1 MKHNTLLLLI
11 FVPILVYQLYHTFRY
26 WKEGLEESPKGDDMP
41 DFCKG
46 KDGLDGEKW
55 EKKTKESKCKWEGIP
70 EDDENHCISKQRD
83 WCEKDCKGK
92 FDHKSG
98 GEWCTDIGKGGKD
111 ADNAP
116 TSGTPFCDESF
127 LETLNKKCPVDRG
140 ADCKCW
146 EEIKFNKAVCKLPE
160 GISDMLGGPTG
171 QSVYKMHCGKGY
183 NKSEFMQMVMGDG
196 TTAEDAEISW
206 NALSHNGTF
215 NMESIKNYILKV
227 MAEASR
233 KERDTAERKESGIGP
248 KPTEPK
254 PKPYT
259 FLFDGCPRG
268 SAASKWKMV
277 QGTTN
282 FDKCTKLCS
291 DDPKC
296 NAIEINGCGTTKGD
310 LSSKCNKNCYHFYG
324 DGTDF
329 KNGGCVTD
337 GNQKAYR
344 KNPKSK
350 EPEPQKKPHSGWY
363 LGKPRESCTDVCK
376 KLNKPC
382 NDKRIAAVSSSD
394 EVRKVAKML
403 GLECD
408 GKKGDGTAEAH
419 QEGKGSAAPFKNTED
434 KGPWKNTC
442 RYVKKTGDCNAAYH
456 LYSRFCPCG
465 DDPGLS
471 GKAAA
476 ISNKTRKQALA
487 SGKPLPEADAD
498 AKAAAAQVI
507 EGTSEKG
514 KVEEIIR
521 NIAGGGGSLAA
532 QAIGSHL
539 AKMNAEKESAEKAM
553 AEIPN
558 KDKPAKGDVSS
569 GSLASSPIQV
579 GDISK
584 RVLDPPRTRGES
596 PQDSD
601 PLGSNEKFRFSKTPD
616 KRISWPSGG
625 TKEYK
630 ENSNCAAFCGYKTPF
645 CQDKVKGSK
654 KCQTAIRVDTKKG
667 CEDFSRD
674 MGDICK
680 WQTKEFRPCTKQCW
694 MWGCSNCKTKP
705 TPQPPSGGNSQEC
718 TMCRLR
724 GSNSVYCR
732 KCRETCQKEGKVWN
746 GRYCAAKMGG
756 CEGTEFGCCPDGKTA
771 KKDLTGFNCHG
782 PPSGKPI
789 EGRFKAWIDNGGKS
803 SFEANTIVPPSS
815 TTSSAQDIEKRLS
828 AHEKHFHAEN
838 HSSKQSDLKGTSLKK
853 VKSEVNK
860 NGWCIPQKNKQGKI
874 LSWIAKPTNTPGWSK
889 TDKCLT
895 MDGKQIIFG
904 TGSCLQG
911 QTEDECNLGLVKL
924 DKDKYWHTHPVLL
937 RKVKESGP
945 MGTPLGS
952 KYV

>member
-1 MKHNTLLLLI
+1 MFILIYMKHNTLLLLI

-26 WKEGLEESPKGDDMP
+26 WKEGLEEAPKGDDMP

-111 ADNAP
+111 AANVP

-160 GISDMLGGPTG
+160 GISNMLGGPTG
-171 QSVYKMHCGKGY
+171 QSIYKMHCGKGY
-183 NKSEFMQMVMGDG
+183 NKSEFMQMVMADG

-233 KERDTAERKESGIGP
+233 KERDTAERKLHGIGP
-248 KPTEPK
+248 APEDKKKP
-254 PKPYT
+254 
-259 FLFDGCPRG
+259 
-268 SAASKWKMV
+268 
-277 QGTTN
+277 
-282 FDKCTKLCS
+282 
-291 DDPKC
+291 
-296 NAIEINGCGTTKGD
+296 
-310 LSSKCNKNCYHFYG
+310 
-324 DGTDF
+324 
-329 KNGGCVTD
+329 
-337 GNQKAYR
+337 
-344 KNPKSK
+344 
-350 EPEPQKKPHSGWY
+350 KKPHSGWY

-419 QEGKGSAAPFKNTED
+419 REGKGSAAPFKNTED

-558 KDKPAKGDVSS
+558 KGKPAKGDVSS

-584 RVLDPPRTRGES
+584 RVLDPPKTRGES
-596 PQDSD
+596 PQDSE
-601 PLGSNEKFRFSKTPD
+601 PLGSNEKFRFSETPD

-746 GRYCAAKMGG
+746 GRYCAAKIGG

-803 SFEANTIVPPSS
+803 SFEAKTIAPP
-815 TTSSAQDIEKRLS
+815 TTSSVQDIEKRLS

-860 NGWCIPQKNKQGKI
+860 TGWCIPQKNKQGKI

-895 MDGKQIIFG
+895 IDGKQIIFG

>member
-442 RYVKKTGDCNAAYH
+442 RYVKKTGDCDAAYH

-476 ISNKTRKQALA
+476 VAKKTRNQALA
-487 SGKPLPEADAD
+487 SGKTANEADGD
-498 AKAAAAQVI
+498 AKSAAAKISDPTTPKDRVQD
-507 EGTSEKG
+507 
-514 KVEEIIR
+514 IIK
-521 NIAGGGGSLAA
+521 NIAGGGGSIAA

-539 AKMNAEKESAEKAM
+539 AKLEADKKAAEAAMEK
-553 AEIPN
+553 IP
-558 KDKPAKGDVSS
+558 KSEDAPAKGDAAS
-569 GSLASSPIQV
+569 GSLGAAPTVPGVSQTTKQPQASQ
-579 GDISK
+579 
-584 RVLDPPRTRGES
+584 
-596 PQDSD
+596 
-601 PLGSNEKFRFSKTPD
+601 PLGSNETYSIADKPD
-616 KRISWPSGG
+616 NRISWSTSG
-625 TKEYK
+625 KSDIK
-630 ENSNCAAFCGYKTPF
+630 ENSNCAAFCGYKTPY
-645 CQDKVKGSK
+645 CQDIVKGDTVCSS
-654 KCQTAIRVDTKKG
+654 AIRVDTKED
-667 CEDFSRD
+667 CEKFSKEQ
-674 MGDICK
+674 GNKCK
-680 WQTKEFRPCTKQCW
+680 WQTKEYRPCTEQCKGW
-694 MWGCSNCKTKP
+694 NCP
-705 TPQPPSGGNSQEC
+705 NCQNLPSPPPPPPSGGNSQEC
-718 TMCRLR
+718 SLCRTR
-724 GSNSVYCR
+724 GSSSSWCI
-732 KCRETCQKEGKVWN
+732 KCKETCKKNNKTWDGKNCVDEP
-746 GRYCAAKMGG
+746 MIGG
-756 CEGTEFGCCPDGKTA
+756 CKSTQYGCCPDGKTY
-771 KKDLTGFNCHG
+771 KKDSTGSNCG
-782 PPSGKPI
+782 GSPSGKTI
-789 EGRFKAWIDNGGKS
+789 EGRFKAWIDHKS
-803 SFEANTIVPPSS
+803 GNSFEVSTIEPPRES
-815 TTSSAQDIEKRLS
+815 KMPNLFS
-828 AHEKHFHAEN
+828 AHEKHFRAEN
-838 HSSKQSDLKGTSLKK
+838 NSSKQSDLKGTSLKK
-853 VKSEVNK
+853 VNYDTNK
-860 NGWCIPQKNKQGKI
+860 TGWCIPQKNTQGKI
-874 LSWIAKPTNTPGWSK
+874 ISWIAKPNKNPGWSK

-895 MDGKQIIFG
+895 MDGKEIIFG
-904 TGSCLQG
+904 TGGCLQG
-911 QTEDECNLGLVKL
+911 QTEDECNLGLVRL
-924 DKDKYWHTHPVLL
+924 QKDKYWHTHPVLL

-945 MGTPLGS
+945 TPTPLGS